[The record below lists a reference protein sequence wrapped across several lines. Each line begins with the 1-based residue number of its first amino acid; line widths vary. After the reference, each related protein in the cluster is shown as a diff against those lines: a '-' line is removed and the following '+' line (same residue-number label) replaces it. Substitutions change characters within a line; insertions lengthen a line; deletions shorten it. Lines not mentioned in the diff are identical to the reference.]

1 VRDSNR
7 RFPRCQRGAAFRTAG
22 RILLIERGTRLDIE
36 VRTQAQVK
44 IIKLRGKLVLGE
56 PADKLNETF
65 TDLLGAGGSRF
76 VLDLEEVPM
85 IDSSGIG
92 LLVRFLTAAKQ
103 KGGSL
108 KLLNPS
114 KFAVQTLKLVRVL
127 NIFEVYDD
135 LQTAVD
141 SFDSI

>member
-1 VRDSNR
+1 MLGVIG
-7 RFPRCQRGAAFRTAG
+7 RGCK
-22 RILLIERGTRLDIE
+22 LDIE

-44 IIKLRGKLVLGE
+44 IIKLRGRLLLGE
-56 PADKLNETF
+56 PTDKFSETLS
-65 TDLLGAGGSRF
+65 DLIAAGEARF

-92 LLVRFLTAAKQ
+92 LLVRFLTTIKQ
-103 KGGSL
+103 KGGSM

-114 KFAVQTLKLVRVL
+114 KFTIQTLKLVRVL

-135 LQTAVD
+135 VQTAVA
-141 SFDSI
+141 SYG